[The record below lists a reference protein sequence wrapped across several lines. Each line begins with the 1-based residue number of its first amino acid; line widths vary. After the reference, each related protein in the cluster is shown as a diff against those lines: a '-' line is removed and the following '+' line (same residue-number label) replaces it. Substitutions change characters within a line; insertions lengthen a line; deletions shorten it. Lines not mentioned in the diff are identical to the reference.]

1 MRNFYCLL
9 TILGG
14 FFLCSFSPAY
24 QDSPFLQEYSIRYY
38 AKSDTIH
45 LWKVGCDR
53 NGDIKI
59 MTSAGLFKPYD
70 GQFLYPGTLEK
81 DHSYRPVDKKKLTDM
96 LIFKDQFVYLDDQA
110 VFSNAWAGK
119 LFDKHAL
126 ADARL
131 FEAGEDFNF
140 LIASGL

>member
-1 MRNFYCLL
+1 
-9 TILGG
+9 
-14 FFLCSFSPAY
+14 
-24 QDSPFLQEYSIRYY
+24 
-38 AKSDTIH
+38 
-45 LWKVGCDR
+45 
-53 NGDIKI
+53 

-81 DHSYRPVDKKKLTDM
+81 DHSYRPVEKKKLTDM

-119 LFDKHAL
+119 LFDKHTL

-140 LIASGL
+140 LVNNTGTLWKGAFPDSKILSVRYDSSRKIYWLLCSNQLCSFDLAKKEISLCL